1 MGRLMEISSM
11 SWFYFWG
18 IGQISCTVSAEEPSF
33 NDYPAVIK
41 ASNANFAGEYTI
53 KFINCGGPAL
63 CIYVY
68 DTTSGENVSYL
79 PNQPYL
85 EEDDDGLNTLKVIFK
100 PDSYLIKVS
109 GISAVNFEDGYKT
122 NYYYFDKCDESF
134 RSISTASSP
143 LDLR

>member
-1 MGRLMEISSM
+1 MLTNTNKKLIFSILI
-11 SWFYFWG
+11 FL
-18 IGQISCTVSAEEPSF
+18 ISCTVSAEEPSF